1 MIKLA
6 PKVKNC
12 LLFLSLLSLDNDKI
26 MDMSKSDENTF
37 KIFIDK
43 VVKKV
48 FDENV
53 KIDKSLKP
61 DVSVL
66 DLFVFPELQNQA
78 SIIEIWIP
86 RILKKSLFL
95 NYPESMDEYET
106 LLKKVKEMGFKYET
120 MLLLLFK
127 IFISGYSNIII

>member
-66 DLFVFPELQNQA
+66 DLFVFPDLQNQA
-78 SIIEIWIP
+78 FKVKVQITL
-86 RILKKSLFL
+86 ILNGFQFLPDPKSR
-95 NYPESMDEYET
+95 EEYET
-106 LLKKVKEMGFKYET
+106 LRKKRKELGFKDEN
-120 MLLLLFK
+120 
-127 IFISGYSNIII
+127 IFL